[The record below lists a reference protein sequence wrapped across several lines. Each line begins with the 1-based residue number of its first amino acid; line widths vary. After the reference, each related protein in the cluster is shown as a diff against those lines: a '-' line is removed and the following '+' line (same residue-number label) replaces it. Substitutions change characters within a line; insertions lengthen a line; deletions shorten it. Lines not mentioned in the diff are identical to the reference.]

1 MGVKY
6 NRKHGEKGNNGA
18 SPEYTSW
25 SAMKAR
31 CKNPNLKEYPH
42 YGGRGITVCESWQ
55 SYENFLA
62 DMGRR
67 PTLQHTID
75 RIDVHQGY
83 FKENC
88 RWATAIEQ
96 ANNRTR
102 QTYIEIDGVQ
112 QTQAQWLR
120 QFNVKKATFKTRLR
134 NGWDVQTAL
143 THPVRP
149 KTQAK
154 KQHG

>member
-1 MGVKY
+1 MGQKH
-6 NRKHGEKGNNGA
+6 NLKHGEKGNAGA

-25 SAMKAR
+25 SAMRAR
-31 CKNPNLKEYPH
+31 CKNPNLKEYPR
-42 YGGRGITVCESWQ
+42 YGGRGIAVCERWQ

-67 PTLQHTID
+67 PTLGHTID
-75 RIDVHQGY
+75 RIDVNQGY

-102 QTYIEIDGVQ
+102 QTYLEIDGVRK
-112 QTQAQWLR
+112 TQAQWLR
-120 QFNVKKATFKTRLR
+120 QFNLKKPTFQTRIR
-134 NGWDVQTAL
+134 NGWDVKTAL

-149 KTQAK
+149 KL
-154 KQHG
+154 KQELF